1 MDYKKLIKSRSL
13 RIKIMQALS
22 FVPDEIMVKIQYRMK
37 TGRKLNLK
45 NPQRF
50 TEKLQWYKLYYRDP
64 LMAQC
69 ADKYEVRKYV
79 EECGL
84 GHILNEM
91 YGIYDSP
98 DEVDFSKLPESF
110 VIKDTLGG
118 GGNSVILVKD
128 KSKMDE
134 VAVRAKL
141 QEWVNE
147 PTNKKHPGR
156 EWVYDG
162 RKHRIII
169 EKFIDS
175 DVEQGGLI
183 DYKFF
188 CFNGKAEYLYV
199 MSDRQIG
206 GTAGLSIYNSEFK
219 RMAVKGIEKP
229 LARNLKKPEKFEE
242 MKKMAEILSE
252 AFPEARIDFYNM
264 HSNIVF
270 GEITFFDASGYMIFE
285 PDEFDYVLGERF
297 VVPMAHL
304 GGGN

>member
-1 MDYKKLIKSRSL
+1 MDYKKIIKNRNL
-13 RIKIMQALS
+13 RIKIMQMLS

-69 ADKYEVRKYV
+69 ADKYEVRKFV

-84 GHILNEM
+84 EHILNEM
-91 YGIYDSP
+91 YGIYNNP
-98 DEVDFSKLPESF
+98 EEIDFSKLPDSF

-118 GGNSVILVKD
+118 GGNSIILVKD
-128 KSKMDE
+128 KNELDIEKT
-134 VAVRAKL
+134 RA
-141 QEWVNE
+141 QMWEWVNQ
-147 PTNKKHPGR
+147 PANKKHPGR

-169 EKFIDS
+169 EKFIES
-175 DVEQGGLI
+175 DENQGGLI

-199 MSDRQIG
+199 IADRKVG
-206 GTAGLSIYNSEFK
+206 EKAGFGIYDANYNRLNVCRLDEQPLK
-219 RMAVKGIEKP
+219 RNIEKP
-229 LARNLKKPEKFEE
+229 ENYEQLRKLAE
-242 MKKMAEILSE
+242 MLSE
-252 AFPEARIDFYNM
+252 PFPETRIDFYNL
-264 HSNIVF
+264 NGKVTF
-270 GEITFFDASGYMIFE
+270 GEITFFDGSGYMMFE
-285 PDEFDYVLGERF
+285 PDEFDYELGKKFLIDEI
-297 VVPMAHL
+297 P
-304 GGGN
+304 

>member
-1 MDYKKLIKSRSL
+1 
-13 RIKIMQALS
+13 MQALS
-22 FVPDEIMVKIQYRMK
+22 FVPDEMMVKIQYRMK

-79 EECGL
+79 EDCGL

-91 YGIYDSP
+91 YGVYDSP
-98 DEVDFSKLPESF
+98 GEVDFSKLPNSF

-128 KSKMDE
+128 KSEMDE
-134 VAVRAKL
+134 TAVRARM

-147 PTNKKHPGR
+147 SINKKHPGR

-169 EKFIDS
+169 EKFIKS
-175 DVEQGGLI
+175 DAEQGGLI

-188 CFNGKAEYLYV
+188 CFNGKMEYLYV
-199 MSDRQIG
+199 IADREMG
-206 GTAGLSIYNSEFK
+206 EGAGLGIFTKDYQRLSVARVDERPLERN
-219 RMAVKGIEKP
+219 IEKP
-229 LARNLKKPEKFEE
+229 VNYEELVNKAELLAGV
-242 MKKMAEILSE
+242 
-252 AFPEARIDFYNM
+252 FPEARIDLYNI
-264 HSNIVF
+264 NQKIVF
-270 GEITFFDASGYMIFE
+270 GEITFFDGSGYFKFE
-285 PDEFDYVLGERF
+285 PDEFDFEMGERF
-297 VVPMAHL
+297 GVKKYA
-304 GGGN
+304 